1 MGQGKLNK
9 QIAGALNITEATVK
23 AHITTVFR
31 KLGIRN
37 RAQAARLAAQ
47 YRAGGSGPLQA
58 GQDHGRAVI
67 RRLDFPGSCRGCL
80 ARCP

>member
-9 QIAGALNITEATVK
+9 QIAWALNITGATVK

-37 RAQAARLAAQ
+37 RAQAVRLAERH
-47 YRAGGSGPLQA
+47 RATDSGPLQA
-58 GQDHGRAVI
+58 GRDHGGAVI
-67 RRLDFPGSCRGCL
+67 RRLDFPGSCRGCPG
-80 ARCP
+80 RCP